1 MGRYTA
7 RVNTFTQ
14 AIERFVVS
22 EWDLSAPED
31 MAAGGAYLEEP
42 GTFHMIVNEVRD
54 GCGPNGNPIDGFS
67 IECEVVAGTV
77 EGCSGKKV
85 GLTVW
90 KPNLTKSEKVIAMSR
105 RIASAFFIAT
115 DLTNPNALGKQ
126 ATINVNDAQGRQ
138 FVGHLAIQTDKEGK
152 PTKFLQFHYSDIYH
166 VDDPEVATIPK
177 DAEALSVIAKEFR
190 HTEEYFAFKAKK
202 KTQAKP
208 AASATTTAN
217 DFADL

>member
-1 MGRYTA
+1 M
-7 RVNTFTQ
+7 
-14 AIERFVVS
+14 S
-22 EWDLSAPED
+22 DWDLSAPEE
-31 MAAGGAYLEEP
+31 MQGGGAYLEEP
-42 GTFHMIVNEVRD
+42 GTFHLIINEVRD

-77 EGCSGKKV
+77 EGCAGKKV

-126 ATINVNDAQGRQ
+126 ATIDVNRAQGRQ
-138 FVGHLAIQTDKEGK
+138 FIARLAVQNDKEGN
-152 PTKFLQFHYSDIYH
+152 PTKFLQFNYSDIYH
-166 VDDPEVATIPK
+166 VDDPEVAAIPK
-177 DAEALSVIAKEFR
+177 DADALSIVAKEFR
-190 HTEEYFAFKAKK
+190 HPEDYFAFKAKK
-202 KTQAKP
+202 KPQAKP
-208 AASATTTAN
+208 VATTSAS